1 MLHKSFMALHQDPS
15 SEPLETIKTVFAE
28 SKIQKLWINFQVYQG
43 AFQERIDILRTQAR
57 ETPKEDGGD
66 KVMPTLLK
74 KWTGGKTANQPVGN
88 YAEKMSCAFPSDRIN
103 TYERQSKIFP
113 TFLKMKI
120 SAAATSI
127 TKLLVF
133 EISYLK
139 SWDVEWE
146 QPAAALAGIYLTRA
160 RLL

>member
-1 MLHKSFMALHQDPS
+1 MALHQDPS

-103 TYERQSKIFP
+103 KGKAKFSQRSLKSRFTLLRPPLPSCWSSKSR
-113 TFLKMKI
+113 I
-120 SAAATSI
+120 SNRGMWSGSNQLQLLQVFISHA
-127 TKLLVF
+127 LVF
-133 EISYLK
+133 CELF
-139 SWDVEWE
+139 
-146 QPAAALAGIYLTRA
+146 A
-160 RLL
+160 